1 MNKEIAKAITKKNKL
16 NDWYRKQ
23 YKKNSKKEES
33 KWRNWLRKNR
43 HIIFRVILFPV
54 WFAVIFAE
62 MIDRVLDS
70 RTLWCEER
78 ANKILQ
84 NFVLDVA
91 IWERENQTLYL
102 ADFCYDW
109 RFEWVKY
116 HIKKKDY
123 RFYRLYEDRMR
134 LYLIESFML
143 DGFTK
148 VVRNCENNCVEIL
161 FKIKQEEEE
170 ANEQKV

>member
-1 MNKEIAKAITKKNKL
+1 MNKEVAKAINKKNKL
-16 NDWYRKQ
+16 NDRYRKQ
-23 YKKNSKKEES
+23 YEKNSKKRES

-43 HIIFRVILFPV
+43 HIIFRVIFFPI
-54 WFAVIFAE
+54 WIAIIYAN
-62 MIDRVLDS
+62 MLDRFLDS

-91 IWERENQTLYL
+91 IWKRENQTLYL
-102 ADFCYDW
+102 ADFYYDW

-161 FKIKQEEEE
+161 FKIKQEEEGE
-170 ANEQKV
+170 E

>member
-16 NDWYRKQ
+16 NDFYRKQ
-23 YKKNSKKEES
+23 YEKNFKKKES

-43 HIIFRVILFPV
+43 HIIFRVIFFPI

-62 MIDRVLDS
+62 MIDRFLDS

-84 NFVLDVA
+84 NYVLDAA

-102 ADFCYDW
+102 AVFCNNW
-109 RFEWVKY
+109 HFSWAKY
-116 HIKKKDY
+116 HIKIKDY
-123 RFYRLYEDRMR
+123 RFYRLYEERMK

-148 VVRNCENNCVEIL
+148 VVRNCEDNSIEIL
-161 FKIKQEEEE
+161 FKIEQEEEE
-170 ANEQKV
+170 ENE